1 MSEFEA
7 EQLGKAVEEACR
19 IPALAERLD
28 EVQKE
33 YEKLDLTWLFRLGEK
48 IDEKKEE
55 REARDKE
62 RSSALETRAGAKV
75 RLEQLEK
82 SDLAAEEKIEQVKG
96 EIAGQFAQNWIE
108 ETADHHG
115 GTFTGAPQ
123 KAQRL
128 QSGIQDAL

>member
-7 EQLGKAVEEACR
+7 EQLGKAVEEAHR

-28 EVQKE
+28 EVQSE
-33 YEKLDLTWLFRLGEK
+33 YEGLDLTWLFRLGEK

-55 REARDKE
+55 REAREKE

-82 SDLAAEEKIEQVKG
+82 TDLAAAEEKIRQVKG

-108 ETADHHG
+108 ETAEPR
-115 GTFTGAPQ
+115 F
-123 KAQRL
+123 L
-128 QSGIQDAL
+128 